1 MTGKILVVDD
11 EDTLRLTLK
20 ARLAASSFEVDTA
33 RDGEEALQK
42 LKESPFDIVLLDIAM
57 PKMDGIMTLDH
68 IMADHPSSDVIML
81 TGFADFTTAIDCL
94 KKGAKDY
101 LVKPIDATEL
111 ITRLKSLMR
120 ARSSEQ
126 ALETMK
132 KENATLF
139 TDDLLSPLTYSNV
152 LLERVVKG
160 DFGKVTN
167 AQTTYLNY
175 HRELSDRMIDT
186 LRSRLDAG
194 QLRALRM
201 ENPGEKFDLGRIV
214 NELMKRSSLFAKAR
228 QVKLAS
234 DIPSGLPKVLGDPR
248 KLSLAFE
255 SVFLVAIEASPK
267 GSTIAVAVTK
277 DVLDKKMLRV
287 SVSCKVPARHVQRMV
302 DIIGQP
308 IEQFED
314 AFKDMKIEDLRLLLS
329 RWTIELHGG
338 VASQELGKKGT
349 ISMIFDLPIAPSA

>member
-1 MTGKILVVDD
+1 M
-11 EDTLRLTLK
+11 E
-20 ARLAASSFEVDTA
+20 
-33 RDGEEALQK
+33 
-42 LKESPFDIVLLDIAM
+42 
-57 PKMDGIMTLDH
+57 
-68 IMADHPSSDVIML
+68 
-81 TGFADFTTAIDCL
+81 TT
-94 KKGAKDY
+94 
-101 LVKPIDATEL
+101 
-111 ITRLKSLMR
+111 
-120 ARSSEQ
+120 
-126 ALETMK
+126 
-132 KENATLF
+132 
-139 TDDLLSPLTYSNV
+139 
-152 LLERVVKG
+152 
-160 DFGKVTN
+160 
-167 AQTTYLNY
+167 
-175 HRELSDRMIDT
+175 
-186 LRSRLDAG
+186 
-194 QLRALRM
+194 
-201 ENPGEKFDLGRIV
+201 GEKFDLGRIV

-234 DIPSGLPKVLGDPR
+234 EVPSGLPKVLGDPR

-267 GSTIAVAVTK
+267 GSTISVAVTK